1 MDALAPQGV
10 QSAPIAASESHV
22 LRLIVSDNIV
32 PNLLKSSD
40 RAFLITLASG
50 MPVLEMRTPNG
61 VQSFLIHSGGELL
74 KLLESNPRI
83 LLTPVTSTRE
93 GVISLRGQVQQPV
106 QTQIFLRI
114 EPPEKSS
121 PSLQSLM
128 IEKTNLPPGLQS
140 IAQISPDRVSSMLS
154 GGAPFPT
161 GGQSVFKRV
170 ESHATIPA
178 ELAKSVVRS
187 IQTLGGGKPMLIP
200 DVSPA
205 IPRPIAPDAL
215 PMQIPIKQ
223 PVAAELG
230 LKAGQVVQALVS
242 SSGDKMMVQ
251 LGNQQLPVPLG
262 LKLPDGQLAMRVVQ
276 TPQGL
281 VLSSQ
286 LSVQAQGQ
294 PGQAFA
300 VAGLSAALASVLS
313 RSGSRHQVQSLF
325 GPSQGLDVLLKSAG
339 LPLEAQALA
348 AERLISTQL
357 SGKSIA
363 LALQFGSLSTEK
375 DLLEGVA
382 FQGGMLKPWLR
393 QLLRLLPQQSQLA
406 MRVGDA
412 LGELES
418 FQLDALPQ
426 QNTRESGMVA
436 LLLFRDQPPVE
447 IMFER
452 REVIDGE
459 TTKRVWVI
467 NLHTSLDDLGQVWL
481 KSSFDSRQVDLTF
494 WAEKSGTATLARQSK
509 MDLEEALSEHGLT
522 VRSMQIFGMPRPGHD
537 DRLNGDLPRMDLKA

>member
-1 MDALAPQGV
+1 MDPLAPQGV
-10 QSAPIAASESHV
+10 QAAPIAASEAHV

-32 PNLLKSSD
+32 PNLLKSSE
-40 RAFLITLASG
+40 RAFLITVVSG
-50 MPVLEMRTPNG
+50 IPVLEMRTPNG
-61 VQSFLIHSGGELL
+61 FQSFPIHSGGELL
-74 KLLESNPRI
+74 RLLENNPRI
-83 LLTPVTSTRE
+83 LLTLVTSTSE
-93 GVISLRGQVQQPV
+93 GVISLRGQVQHPI

-114 EPPEKSS
+114 EPPEKSF
-121 PSLQSLM
+121 PNPQSFI
-128 IEKTNLPPGLQS
+128 IEKTNLPLSLQLIS
-140 IAQISPDRVSSMLS
+140 RISPDRVSSVLMS
-154 GGAPFPT
+154 GASFPT
-161 GGQSVFKRV
+161 VGQSAFKRV

-178 ELAKSVVRS
+178 ELAKSVVQS
-187 IQTLGGGKPMLIP
+187 IQALGGGKSMLIP
-200 DVSPA
+200 DVSLA
-205 IPRPIAPDAL
+205 MPRPIAPDSM
-215 PMQIPIKQ
+215 PMQMPIKQ

-242 SSGDKMMVQ
+242 SSGEKMTIQ
-251 LGNQQLPVPLG
+251 LGNQQLPVPQG

-286 LSVQAQGQ
+286 LSAQAQT
-294 PGQAFA
+294 GQASA
-300 VAGLSAALASVLS
+300 VSGLSAALASVLA
-313 RSGSRHQVQSLF
+313 RSGLRHQI
-325 GPSQGLDVLLKSAG
+325 QGLFAPTQGLEVLLKSAG

-363 LALQFGSLSTEK
+363 LAMEFGSLSTEK
-375 DLLEGVA
+375 ALLEGVA

-393 QLLRLLPQQSQLA
+393 QLLRLLPQQSQLS
-406 MRVGDA
+406 MKVGDV

-447 IMFER
+447 VMFER
-452 REVIDGE
+452 REEIDGE
-459 TTKRVWVI
+459 TTKRIWVI
-467 NLHTSLDDLGQVWL
+467 NLHTSLDDLGRVWL
-481 KSSFDSRQVDLTF
+481 KSSFDSKQVELTF
-494 WAEKSGTATLARQSK
+494 WAEKSSTATLARQSK

-522 VRSMQIFGMPRPGHD
+522 VRSMQIFGRSRPGHD